1 MDMQTLLPA
10 FARTDHPVE
19 VELQE
24 SSVANDPVALL
35 LVDDDP
41 RNLDVL
47 GSILDA
53 PDYRLVRAQTPEE
66 ALLAL
71 ISGDFAVIVLD
82 IRMPGMNG
90 LELAQIIKERKKTQH
105 IPIIFL
111 TAYYQENDH
120 VMHGYDAGAV
130 DYLTKPCNPVVLRSK
145 VSVFVNLF
153 RKTRALQAEINERK
167 RLETEIARAIEREQL
182 RLGQELHDGLSQQL
196 TGIGFMMK
204 AMETK
209 LQKVSPA
216 LARESGRL
224 ELLIRQT
231 IDQSRDLAKGFYPV
245 ELERLGLAAALQ
257 EIPRHLKQ
265 LSTIDYV
272 VETDEN
278 VACASLKGTQA
289 VQLFRIAQEAAHNA
303 VKHAKAK
310 RVVVRLVT
318 VDDHIILT
326 IKDDGI
332 GLNRDTGAKTG
343 MGLTIMRY
351 RARMVGGSLDIRNAE
366 DCGVIVTCSV
376 PNVSGNGATT
386 TK

>member
-1 MDMQTLLPA
+1 MQTLLAARAQTDSPLRVQAQEPSPA
-10 FARTDHPVE
+10 E
-19 VELQE
+19 
-24 SSVANDPVALL
+24 DPVALL
-35 LVDDDP
+35 LVDDDS

-47 GSILDA
+47 ASILDS
-53 PDYRLVRAQTPEE
+53 PTYHLVRAQTAEE

-71 ISGDFAVIVLD
+71 ITGDFAVIVLD

-111 TAYYQENDH
+111 TAYYQENDN

-130 DYLTKPCNPVVLRSK
+130 DYLTKPCNPGILRSK

-153 RKTRALQAEINERK
+153 RKTRALQAEINERR

-196 TGIGFMMK
+196 TGIGFMMQ

-209 LQKVSPA
+209 LQKLSPS
-216 LARESGRL
+216 LARESRKL
-224 ELLIRQT
+224 ESLIRQT
-231 IDQSRDLAKGFYPV
+231 VEQTRDLAKGFYPV

-257 EIPRHLKQ
+257 EIQRHVKQ
-265 LSTIDYV
+265 LSTVEFV
-272 VETDEN
+272 VFSDEN
-278 VACASLKGTQA
+278 SSRADLRGPRA
-289 VQLFRIAQEAAHNA
+289 VQLFRIAQEATHN
-303 VKHAKAK
+303 VIKHAKARK
-310 RVVVRLVT
+310 VVVRLET
-318 VDDHIILT
+318 VDDQIILT

-332 GLNRDTGAKTG
+332 GLNRDMGAKTG
-343 MGLTIMRY
+343 MGLMIMQY

-366 DCGVIVTCSV
+366 DGGVIVTCSV
-376 PNVSGNGATT
+376 PNASGNGLTSSN
-386 TK
+386 

>member
-1 MDMQTLLPA
+1 
-10 FARTDHPVE
+10 VE

-47 GSILDA
+47 ASILDS
-53 PDYRLVRAQTPEE
+53 PNYRLVRAQTPEE

-71 ISGDFAVIVLD
+71 ISSDFAVIVLD

-130 DYLTKPCNPVVLRSK
+130 DYLTKPCNPVILRSK

-257 EIPRHLKQ
+257 EIPRHVKQ
-265 LSTIDYV
+265 MSTIDYV
-272 VETDEN
+272 VVSDEN
-278 VACASLKGTQA
+278 SSCADLKGPQA

-303 VKHAKAK
+303 IKHARAK
-310 RVVVRLVT
+310 RIIVRLAT
-318 VDDHIILT
+318 VDDRVILT
-326 IKDDGI
+326 IKDDGV
-332 GLNRDTGAKTG
+332 GLNQDMGANTG

-351 RARMVGGSLDIRNAE
+351 RARMVGGSLDIRNA
-366 DCGVIVTCSV
+366 DDGGVMVTCSV
-376 PNVSGNGATT
+376 PNVSASGMTS

>member
-1 MDMQTLLPA
+1 MQTLLPA
-10 FARTDHPVE
+10 PAQSQRPVTA
-19 VELQE
+19 ELPE
-24 SSVANDPVALL
+24 SPAVNDPVALL

-47 GSILDA
+47 ASILDS

-71 ISGDFAVIVLD
+71 ISSDFAVIVLD

-130 DYLTKPCNPVVLRSK
+130 DYLTKPCNPVILRSK

-196 TGIGFMMK
+196 TGISFMMK

-209 LQKVSPA
+209 LQKLSPA
-216 LARESGRL
+216 LARESARL
-224 ELLIRQT
+224 ESLIRQT
-231 IDQSRDLAKGFYPV
+231 VAQSRDLAKGFYPV
-245 ELERLGLAAALQ
+245 ELERLGLVAALQ
-257 EIPRHLKQ
+257 EIPRYVKQ
-265 LSTIDYV
+265 LSAIDYA
-272 VETDEN
+272 VESDESSL
-278 VACASLKGTQA
+278 CAGLNGPQA
-289 VQLFRIAQEAAHNA
+289 IQLFRIAQEATHNA
-303 VKHAKAK
+303 IKHARA
-310 RVVVRLVT
+310 RRIIVRLAS
-318 VDDHIILT
+318 VDDRIILT

-332 GLNRDTGAKTG
+332 GLAGDIGAKTG

-351 RARMVGGSLDIRNAE
+351 RARTVGGSLEIRNAE
-366 DCGVIVTCSV
+366 EGGVIVTCSV
-376 PNVSGNGATT
+376 PNLSVNGATST
-386 TK
+386 Q

>member
-1 MDMQTLLPA
+1 MKTLVPA
-10 FARTDHPVE
+10 LGQANHPPAVE
-19 VELQE
+19 SPVMP
-24 SSVANDPVALL
+24 VVDDPVSLL

-47 GSILDA
+47 ASILDS
-53 PDYRLVRAQTPEE
+53 PNYRLVRAQTPED

-71 ISGDFAVIVLD
+71 ISSDFAVIVLD

-111 TAYYQENDH
+111 TAYYHENDH

-145 VSVFVNLF
+145 VSVFVHLF

-196 TGIGFMMK
+196 TGIGFMIK

-216 LARESGRL
+216 LARESARL

-245 ELERLGLAAALQ
+245 ELERLGLVAALQ
-257 EIPRHLKQ
+257 EIPRHIKQ
-265 LSTIDYV
+265 LSTIEYV
-272 VETDEN
+272 VESDGN
-278 VACASLKGTQA
+278 PACACLKGPHA
-289 VQLFRIAQEAAHNA
+289 VQLFRIAQEATHNA
-303 VKHAKAK
+303 VKHARAK
-310 RVVVRLVT
+310 RIVVRLTMIDDNITLT
-318 VDDHIILT
+318 V
-326 IKDDGI
+326 KDDGI
-332 GLNRDTGAKTG
+332 GFSQTPEAKTG
-343 MGLTIMRY
+343 MGWMIMRY
-351 RARMVGGSLDIRNAE
+351 RARMVGGTLDIRNG
-366 DCGVIVTCSV
+366 DDGGVMVTCSV
-376 PNVSGNGATT
+376 PNVAATAGYT
-386 TK
+386 S